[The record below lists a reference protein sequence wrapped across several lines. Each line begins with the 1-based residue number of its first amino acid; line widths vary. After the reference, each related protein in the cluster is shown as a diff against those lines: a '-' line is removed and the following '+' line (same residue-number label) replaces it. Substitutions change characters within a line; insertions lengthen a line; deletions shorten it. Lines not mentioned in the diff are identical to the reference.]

1 MGGVL
6 GDLYGIRR
14 PFEVAFFLYVVS
26 TIYGAI
32 FMPSEITSSGKAGT
46 APKKGGLA
54 AFFAPIRVIVP
65 HKYRLPSGKVI
76 TNYGLI
82 FLAAGLFLGVVSK
95 TQCCYATS
103 PQLVLKKETKTA
115 TTSLPLD
122 IARHYYSYTA
132 RPLST
137 GARPKM
143 AISCSETR

>member
-1 MGGVL
+1 MLCVVGGVL

-32 FMPSEITSSGKAGT
+32 FMPTEITNSDKAGT
-46 APKKGGLA
+46 TTQKGGIA

-95 TQCCYATS
+95 TQCCHTQKSWLA
-103 PQLVLKKETKTA
+103 LKGETKTI
-115 TTSLPLD
+115 TPSLPLA
-122 IARHYYSYTA
+122 IARHYCSCTA

-137 GARPKM
+137 GARSTM
-143 AISCSETR
+143 AI